1 MVYKVL
7 PQLVHSALLTNYV
20 VAGGPLFFDAVPC
33 GFLRFPW
40 VSLGFLGFPWVS
52 LGFLGFPWVSL
63 GFLGFPWVSL
73 GFLGFPSVVGFSCG
87 QGVVPPRQENQ
98 KNQENIVRPGL
109 GPCPLCF
116 VLDYVHESLCRDFLA
131 PACIVKMLC
140 GKRGLL
146 AEQGYYGT
154 QTLLRTDFK
163 NIGLCPGTSA

>member
-20 VAGGPLFFDAVPC
+20 VAGGPLFFDSVPWGSLRSPAV
-33 GFLRFPW
+33 
-40 VSLGFLGFPWVS
+40 VS
-52 LGFLGFPWVSL
+52 
-63 GFLGFPWVSL
+63 
-73 GFLGFPSVVGFSCG
+73 FSCG

-116 VLDYVHESLCRDFLA
+116 VLDYVHGRDFLA

>member
-1 MVYKVL
+1 MVCKVL
-7 PQLVHSALLTNYV
+7 PQLVHSALLTNYL

-33 GFLRFPW
+33 GSLRFPA
-40 VSLGFLGFPWVS
+40 VPCGFLGFPW
-52 LGFLGFPWVSL
+52 
-63 GFLGFPWVSL
+63 
-73 GFLGFPSVVGFSCG
+73 VVGFSCG